1 MTGCSRLTRSSN
13 NLDSKRLKPKV
24 VVSNDPARRY
34 SHSIPAAPPPCMF
47 GVAPKFGED
56 ECTQSMTR
64 SPTKYEV
71 PGQFDLKHI
80 PRDDTVPIEDSMQSG

>member
-1 MTGCSRLTRSSN
+1 
-13 NLDSKRLKPKV
+13 
-24 VVSNDPARRY
+24 
-34 SHSIPAAPPPCMF
+34 MF

-80 PRDDTVPIEDSMQSG
+80 PRDDTVPIEDIQELQLKIRDSFIMPTSYVHVSS